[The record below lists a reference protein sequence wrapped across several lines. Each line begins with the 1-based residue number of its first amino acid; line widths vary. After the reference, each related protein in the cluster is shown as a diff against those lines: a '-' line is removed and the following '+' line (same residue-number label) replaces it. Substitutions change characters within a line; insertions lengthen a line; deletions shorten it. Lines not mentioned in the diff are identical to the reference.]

1 MLHGII
7 DIGSNTIRMAI
18 YLIEGSHIEMLMK
31 KKHTVGLAAY
41 LKDGVMQQRGIDK
54 AVEILGEFQAFLL
67 SFQITEV
74 TAFTTAALRNAKNSK
89 AAVSEIEQR
98 TGLSVRVITGDEEAV
113 FDFIGATRNLSE
125 NSGLLL
131 DIGGGSTEIV
141 TYQQRMIQHKISLP
155 MGSLAFRTKY
165 VQGILPTEAE
175 CLVMRQ
181 KAEEAIRSAT
191 AFESVNESFI
201 AGIGGTFKGA
211 AALYNAMFNQ
221 PASNKRME
229 VRRLKTIVG
238 TFQRDHGMTQ
248 EMAIMLMRTVP
259 DRINTIIP
267 GLIIA
272 DVLARRFQ
280 SKFITYSDSGVRE
293 GYIYDQII
301 GKKQSSLG

>member
-1 MLHGII
+1 MLYGII

-41 LKDGVMQQRGIDK
+41 LKGGVMQQQGIDK
-54 AVEILGEFQAFLL
+54 AVEILNEFQDFLR
-67 SFQITEV
+67 SFQITQV
-74 TAFTTAALRNAKNSK
+74 ITFTTAALRNAKNSA
-89 AAVSEIEQR
+89 AAVGEIEQR
-98 TGLSVRVITGDEEAV
+98 TGLTIRVITGDEEAI
-113 FDFIGATRNLSE
+113 FDFIGATRNLQE
-125 NSGLLL
+125 ESGLLV

-141 TYQQRMIQHKISLP
+141 NYQQRRIQHKISLRI
-155 MGSLAFRTKY
+155 GSLAFRTKY
-165 VQGILPTEAE
+165 VQGILPTAGE
-175 CLVMRQ
+175 CLVMREQ
-181 KAEEAIRSAT
+181 AEAAIQSAT
-191 AFESVNESFI
+191 AFNAVSELSM

-221 PASNKRME
+221 PASNNRME
-229 VRRLKTIVG
+229 ARRLKTIIA
-238 TFQRDHGMTQ
+238 TFQQDHGLTQ
-248 EMAIMLMRTVP
+248 DMSVMLMGTVA

-280 SKFITYSDSGVRE
+280 SKIITYSDSGVRE

-301 GKKQSSLG
+301 GNKK

>member
-1 MLHGII
+1 MLYGII

-41 LKDGVMQQRGIDK
+41 LKGGVMQQQGIDK
-54 AVEILGEFQAFLL
+54 AVEILNEFQDFLR
-67 SFQITEV
+67 SFQITQV
-74 TAFTTAALRNAKNSK
+74 ITFTTAALRNAKNSA
-89 AAVSEIEQR
+89 AAVGEIEQR
-98 TGLSVRVITGDEEAV
+98 TGLTIRVITGDEEAI
-113 FDFIGATRNLSE
+113 FDFIGATRNLQE
-125 NSGLLL
+125 ESGLLV

-141 TYQQRMIQHKISLP
+141 NYQQRRIQHKISLRI
-155 MGSLAFRTKY
+155 GSLAFRTKY
-165 VQGILPTEAE
+165 VQGILPTAGE
-175 CLVMRQ
+175 CLVMREQ
-181 KAEEAIRSAT
+181 AEAAIQSAT
-191 AFESVNESFI
+191 AFNAVSELSM

-221 PASNKRME
+221 PASNNRME
-229 VRRLKTIVG
+229 ARRLKTIIA
-238 TFQRDHGMTQ
+238 TFQQDHGLTQ
-248 EMAIMLMRTVP
+248 DMSVMLMRTVA

-280 SKFITYSDSGVRE
+280 SKIITYSDSGVRE

-301 GKKQSSLG
+301 GNKK

>member
-1 MLHGII
+1 MLYGII

-41 LKDGVMQQRGIDK
+41 LKGGVMQQQGIDK
-54 AVEILGEFQAFLL
+54 AVEILNEFQDFLR
-67 SFQITEV
+67 SFQITQV
-74 TAFTTAALRNAKNSK
+74 ITFTTAALRNAKNSA
-89 AAVSEIEQR
+89 AAVGEIEQR
-98 TGLSVRVITGDEEAV
+98 TGLTIRVITGDEEAI
-113 FDFIGATRNLSE
+113 FDFIGATRNLQE
-125 NSGLLL
+125 ESGLLV

-141 TYQQRMIQHKISLP
+141 NYQQRRIQHKISLRI
-155 MGSLAFRTKY
+155 GSLAFRTKY
-165 VQGILPTEAE
+165 VQGILPTAGE
-175 CLVMRQ
+175 CLVMREQ
-181 KAEEAIRSAT
+181 AEAAIQSAT
-191 AFESVNESFI
+191 AFNAVSELSM

-221 PASNKRME
+221 PASNNRME
-229 VRRLKTIVG
+229 ARRLKTIIA
-238 TFQRDHGMTQ
+238 TFQQDHGLTQ
-248 EMAIMLMRTVP
+248 YMSVMLMRTVA

-280 SKFITYSDSGVRE
+280 SKIITYSDSGVRE

-301 GKKQSSLG
+301 GNKK